1 MKKFILVLALLF
13 YAGLFSQCNIIGA
26 DQIQVG
32 ERQNYMA
39 EISAD
44 STVNNYEWIYLD
56 QKMIPQ
62 NDLNQNVLT
71 VKGSVPGKSVLFLK
85 IKAANKTYNCKKLIE
100 VIAPLSVAPDVN
112 AQKCD
117 IEIETFKEIRVSNT
131 TVALEAI
138 AAVNSFTYQ
147 WTTHYRNGSKKGST
161 EQIGKF
167 DYSNENVIDQI
178 DLHIT
183 DKKCTKKISKTY
195 NYNFW
200 YFF

>member
-1 MKKFILVLALLF
+1 MKKFILVIALLF

-32 ERQNYMA
+32 ERQNYTA

-71 VKGSVPGKSVLFLK
+71 VKGSVPGKSVLSLK
-85 IKAANKTYNCKKLIE
+85 IKAAGKTYNCKKSIE
-100 VIAPLSVAPDVN
+100 VIAPLSVALDVN

-117 IEIETFKEIRVSNT
+117 IEIEAFKEIRVSNT
-131 TVALEAI
+131 TVAFEAI

-147 WTTHYRNGSKKGST
+147 WTIHYRNGSKKVSN
-161 EQIGKF
+161 EKVGKF
-167 DYSNENVIDQI
+167 DYSNENVIDQV
-178 DLHIT
+178 DLNIT